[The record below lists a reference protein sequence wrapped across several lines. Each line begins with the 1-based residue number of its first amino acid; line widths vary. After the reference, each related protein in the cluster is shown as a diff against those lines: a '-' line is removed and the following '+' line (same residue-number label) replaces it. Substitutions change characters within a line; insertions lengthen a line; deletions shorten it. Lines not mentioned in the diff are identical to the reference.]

1 MLKTLSLFPLLTC
14 LEDWKNKFKDISMQ
28 IMLIYAEIL
37 AYVNQVIH
45 QWCYCKYLSSVLLI
59 LTLYKL
65 IINHVSCSL
74 KAVRDL
80 V

>member
-1 MLKTLSLFPLLTC
+1 
-14 LEDWKNKFKDISMQ
+14 MQ